1 MRVSLSRS
9 VLAAA
14 AACLAVSIVGTAVGR
29 ATPVGMAARFPTG
42 TFLTKITVKDLV
54 AAGLSTSDAHWETLT
69 FRSDGTFRDVWFHP
83 TQPNQEPLN
92 GHYIVKGNA
101 LRLIPT
107 PDSVRWSYANG
118 RLTFAIIKVPDPL
131 ARLVYTAHPWQKI
144 K

>member
-1 MRVSLSRS
+1 MRVSLSRP
-9 VLAAA
+9 VLVAAA
-14 AACLAVSIVGTAVGR
+14 VCLATFILGAEVSH
-29 ATPVGMAARFPTG
+29 ATPARTSATFPTG

-54 AAGLSTSDAHWETLT
+54 AAGLSRSDAHWETLT
-69 FRSDGTFRDVWFHP
+69 FRSNGTFRDVWFHP

-92 GHYIVKGNA
+92 GHYIVKGNT

-118 RLTFAIIKVPDPL
+118 RLTFSIIKVPDPP
-131 ARLVYTAHPWQKI
+131 ARLTYTAHPWQKI